1 MAVDYVS
8 NKMLVLSE
16 IVSPPVKT
24 VRYTP
29 IKDAYLSQYFPIES
43 FGSFQNLL
51 LNSGEITENKIIMT
65 FRIPALTKEVLENIT
80 TLKLV
85 LWISAGN
92 DRNAKIQ
99 LKRHYDN
106 DWVEDGTTYV
116 GQPYEYPEV
125 ISEIEIKPKDLKI
138 EFNLMDILYDEL
150 LKGEEISLAYTVV
163 ENLAEDGTQPE
174 INIYSREFGIANP
187 KYYYKAPAIELSY
200 EYFPEN
206 IEIMDLP
213 SQFTIQRV
221 MNGSDP
227 NNPAP
232 DLPGIFEI
240 KSKYIQ
246 EDLIS
251 MFTVT
256 TYTGEDDLEGKFT
269 IQRYGYTIALEG
281 QFTIRRNIPNAT
293 EKAPD
298 LPGQVTIP
306 LYLADDGVNPDPDP
320 TKFYVVH
327 KAAPYLES
335 TFKVKTYVADGEPDD
350 PTKPWE
356 IHEDPLDLE
365 GKFIIRRNV
374 PNKTEPAP
382 DLESEFKVK
391 TYIADGEPD
400 DPKIPWEVHEDPAEL
415 EGQFDIKVAIPDS
428 AAPSLDGE
436 FRITL
441 FWADDEPNDPD
452 IPWEKH
458 VDAPYLEGQFTIRR
472 HVPDKYTSAPEL
484 EGIFII
490 PIYLV
495 DDEPY
500 DKDKPWEIH
509 ESSPYLEGQFTI
521 RRNVPDQYEPAPDL
535 ESEFYVKL
543 FIADGEPDDPEIPWE
558 VHEDPSFLD
567 GEFNIKVAIPDDNSA
582 PSLDG
587 EFRITLFWADDE
599 PDDPDIP
606 WVKHVDALY
615 LEGQFTIRR
624 NVPDKFTSAP
634 DLEGIFIIPIYLVDD
649 EPYNKDKPWELHE
662 PSPYLEGEFTI
673 RRNVPDK
680 YASAP
685 DLESEFYVKLF
696 IADGEPDDP
705 EIPWEVH
712 KDPVDLEG
720 QFDLMYGGTDDLES
734 QYAVKSYI
742 ADDGDNPDPDHPWIT
757 HVPSYNLACQ
767 FICRMN
773 ENRDLESQFEVL
785 TFNVPSVSEPA
796 PDLPSVFIIPIYIA
810 DSEPNDP
817 DKPWEVHSKAA
828 DLKCQFT
835 VGRRDYTDLESKFV
849 VRLNG
854 ITADLESTFFITESA
869 YLNGQLV
876 VRRTKVADC
885 EGIFVI
891 VRGVHS
897 PYVYIM

>member
-43 FGSFQNLL
+43 FGGFQNLL

-106 DWVEDGTTYV
+106 NWVEDGTTYV

-125 ISEIEIKPKDLKI
+125 ISEVEIKPKDLKI

-187 KYYYKAPAIELSY
+187 KYSYKAPAIELSY

-221 MNGSDP
+221 INGSNP
-227 NNPAP
+227 NDPAP

-246 EDLIS
+246 EDLFS

-281 QFTIRRNIPNAT
+281 QFTIRRNIPNTT

-335 TFKVKTYVADGEPDD
+335 IFKVKTYVADGEPDD

-356 IHEDPLDLE
+356 IHEDPAELE

-374 PNKTEPAP
+374 PNTTEPAP

-400 DPKIPWEVHEDPAEL
+400 DPKIPWEVHKDPAEL

-452 IPWEKH
+452 IPWVKH

-472 HVPDKYTSAPEL
+472 HVPDRYTSAPEL

-521 RRNVPDQYEPAPDL
+521 RRNVPDQY
-535 ESEFYVKL
+535 
-543 FIADGEPDDPEIPWE
+543 
-558 VHEDPSFLD
+558 
-567 GEFNIKVAIPDDNSA
+567 
-582 PSLDG
+582 
-587 EFRITLFWADDE
+587 
-599 PDDPDIP
+599 
-606 WVKHVDALY
+606 
-615 LEGQFTIRR
+615 
-624 NVPDKFTSAP
+624 
-634 DLEGIFIIPIYLVDD
+634 
-649 EPYNKDKPWELHE
+649 
-662 PSPYLEGEFTI
+662 
-673 RRNVPDK
+673 
-680 YASAP
+680 ASAP

-705 EIPWEVH
+705 TKPWEIH

-785 TFNVPSVSEPA
+785 TFHVPSVSEPA
-796 PDLPSVFIIPIYIA
+796 PDLPAVFIIPIYIA

-817 DKPWEVHSKAA
+817 NKPWEIHSKAA

>member
-80 TLKLV
+80 SLKLV

-125 ISEIEIKPKDLKI
+125 ISEVEIKPKDLKI

-187 KYYYKAPAIELSY
+187 KYSYKAPAIELSY

-221 MNGSDP
+221 INGSNP
-227 NNPAP
+227 NDPAP

-246 EDLIS
+246 EDLFS

-350 PTKPWE
+350 PSKPWE
-356 IHEDPLDLE
+356 IHEDPAELE

-374 PNKTEPAP
+374 PNNTEPAP

-400 DPKIPWEVHEDPAEL
+400 DPKIPWEVHKDPAEL
-415 EGQFDIKVAIPDS
+415 EGQFNIKVSIPDNNN
-428 AAPSLDGE
+428 APSLDGE

-452 IPWEKH
+452 IPWVKH

-472 HVPDKYTSAPEL
+472 HVPDRYTSAPEL

-543 FIADGEPDDPEIPWE
+543 FIADGEPDDP
-558 VHEDPSFLD
+558 
-567 GEFNIKVAIPDDNSA
+567 
-582 PSLDG
+582 
-587 EFRITLFWADDE
+587 T
-599 PDDPDIP
+599 
-606 WVKHVDALY
+606 
-615 LEGQFTIRR
+615 
-624 NVPDKFTSAP
+624 
-634 DLEGIFIIPIYLVDD
+634 
-649 EPYNKDKPWELHE
+649 KPWE
-662 PSPYLEGEFTI
+662 I
-673 RRNVPDK
+673 
-680 YASAP
+680 
-685 DLESEFYVKLF
+685 
-696 IADGEPDDP
+696 
-705 EIPWEVH
+705 H

-785 TFNVPSVSEPA
+785 TFHVPSVSEPA
-796 PDLPSVFIIPIYIA
+796 PDLPAVFIIPIYIA

-817 DKPWEVHSKAA
+817 NKPWEIHSKAA

>member
-125 ISEIEIKPKDLKI
+125 ISEVEIKPKDLKI

-221 MNGSDP
+221 MDGSDP

-281 QFTIRRNIPNAT
+281 QFTIRRNIPNTT

-335 TFKVKTYVADGEPDD
+335 IFKVKLASPEPKNV
-350 PTKPWE
+350 TL
-356 IHEDPLDLE
+356 PL
-365 GKFIIRRNV
+365 
-374 PNKTEPAP
+374 
-382 DLESEFKVK
+382 
-391 TYIADGEPD
+391 
-400 DPKIPWEVHEDPAEL
+400 
-415 EGQFDIKVAIPDS
+415 
-428 AAPSLDGE
+428 
-436 FRITL
+436 
-441 FWADDEPNDPD
+441 
-452 IPWEKH
+452 EK
-458 VDAPYLEGQFTIRR
+458 DML
-472 HVPDKYTSAPEL
+472 
-484 EGIFII
+484 
-490 PIYLV
+490 
-495 DDEPY
+495 
-500 DKDKPWEIH
+500 
-509 ESSPYLEGQFTI
+509 
-521 RRNVPDQYEPAPDL
+521 
-535 ESEFYVKL
+535 
-543 FIADGEPDDPEIPWE
+543 
-558 VHEDPSFLD
+558 
-567 GEFNIKVAIPDDNSA
+567 
-582 PSLDG
+582 
-587 EFRITLFWADDE
+587 
-599 PDDPDIP
+599 
-606 WVKHVDALY
+606 
-615 LEGQFTIRR
+615 
-624 NVPDKFTSAP
+624 
-634 DLEGIFIIPIYLVDD
+634 
-649 EPYNKDKPWELHE
+649 
-662 PSPYLEGEFTI
+662 
-673 RRNVPDK
+673 
-680 YASAP
+680 
-685 DLESEFYVKLF
+685 
-696 IADGEPDDP
+696 
-705 EIPWEVH
+705 
-712 KDPVDLEG
+712 
-720 QFDLMYGGTDDLES
+720 
-734 QYAVKSYI
+734 
-742 ADDGDNPDPDHPWIT
+742 
-757 HVPSYNLACQ
+757 
-767 FICRMN
+767 
-773 ENRDLESQFEVL
+773 
-785 TFNVPSVSEPA
+785 
-796 PDLPSVFIIPIYIA
+796 
-810 DSEPNDP
+810 
-817 DKPWEVHSKAA
+817 
-828 DLKCQFT
+828 
-835 VGRRDYTDLESKFV
+835 
-849 VRLNG
+849 
-854 ITADLESTFFITESA
+854 
-869 YLNGQLV
+869 
-876 VRRTKVADC
+876 
-885 EGIFVI
+885 
-891 VRGVHS
+891 
-897 PYVYIM
+897 

>member
-106 DWVEDGTTYV
+106 DWVEDGTTYI

-125 ISEIEIKPKDLKI
+125 ISEIELKPKDLKI

-187 KYYYKAPAIELSY
+187 KYSYKAPAIELSY

-221 MNGSDP
+221 MDGSDP

-246 EDLIS
+246 EDLFS

-281 QFTIRRNIPNAT
+281 QFTIRRNIPNTT

-335 TFKVKTYVADGEPDD
+335 IFKVKTYVADGEPDD
-350 PTKPWE
+350 PAKPWE

-543 FIADGEPDDPEIPWE
+543 FIADGEPDDP
-558 VHEDPSFLD
+558 
-567 GEFNIKVAIPDDNSA
+567 
-582 PSLDG
+582 
-587 EFRITLFWADDE
+587 T
-599 PDDPDIP
+599 
-606 WVKHVDALY
+606 
-615 LEGQFTIRR
+615 
-624 NVPDKFTSAP
+624 
-634 DLEGIFIIPIYLVDD
+634 
-649 EPYNKDKPWELHE
+649 KPWE
-662 PSPYLEGEFTI
+662 I
-673 RRNVPDK
+673 
-680 YASAP
+680 
-685 DLESEFYVKLF
+685 
-696 IADGEPDDP
+696 
-705 EIPWEVH
+705 H

-742 ADDGDNPDPDHPWIT
+742 ADDGDNPDPDHPWVT

-835 VGRRDYTDLESKFV
+835 VGRRDYTDLESEFV

>member
-125 ISEIEIKPKDLKI
+125 ISEVEIKPKDLKI

-150 LKGEEISLAYTVV
+150 LKGEEISLAYTIV

-206 IEIMDLP
+206 IEIIDLP

-221 MNGSDP
+221 MDGSDP

-246 EDLIS
+246 EDLFS

-281 QFTIRRNIPNAT
+281 QFTIRRNIPNTT

-335 TFKVKTYVADGEPDD
+335 IFKVKTYVADGEPDD
-350 PTKPWE
+350 PAKPWE

-374 PNKTEPAP
+374 PNNTEPAP

-400 DPKIPWEVHEDPAEL
+400 DPKIPWEVHKDPAEL
-415 EGQFDIKVAIPDS
+415 EGKFEIKVAIPDDNS
-428 AAPSLDGE
+428 APSLDGE

-472 HVPDKYTSAPEL
+472 HVPDPYTNAPEL

-500 DKDKPWEIH
+500 DSDKPWEIH

-543 FIADGEPDDPEIPWE
+543 FIADGEPDDP
-558 VHEDPSFLD
+558 
-567 GEFNIKVAIPDDNSA
+567 A
-582 PSLDG
+582 
-587 EFRITLFWADDE
+587 
-599 PDDPDIP
+599 
-606 WVKHVDALY
+606 
-615 LEGQFTIRR
+615 
-624 NVPDKFTSAP
+624 
-634 DLEGIFIIPIYLVDD
+634 
-649 EPYNKDKPWELHE
+649 KPWE
-662 PSPYLEGEFTI
+662 I
-673 RRNVPDK
+673 
-680 YASAP
+680 
-685 DLESEFYVKLF
+685 
-696 IADGEPDDP
+696 
-705 EIPWEVH
+705 H

-742 ADDGDNPDPDHPWIT
+742 ADDGDNPDPDHPWVT

-785 TFNVPSVSEPA
+785 TFHVPSVSEPA

>member
-125 ISEIEIKPKDLKI
+125 ISEVEIKPKDLKI

-221 MNGSDP
+221 MDGSDP

-281 QFTIRRNIPNAT
+281 QFTIRRNIPNTT

-335 TFKVKTYVADGEPDD
+335 IFKVKTYVADGEQDD
-350 PTKPWE
+350 PSKPWE

-374 PNKTEPAP
+374 PNNTEPAP

-400 DPKIPWEVHEDPAEL
+400 DPKIPWEVHKDPAEL

-472 HVPDKYTSAPEL
+472 HVPDQYINAPEL

-543 FIADGEPDDPEIPWE
+543 FIADGEPDDP
-558 VHEDPSFLD
+558 
-567 GEFNIKVAIPDDNSA
+567 
-582 PSLDG
+582 
-587 EFRITLFWADDE
+587 T
-599 PDDPDIP
+599 
-606 WVKHVDALY
+606 
-615 LEGQFTIRR
+615 
-624 NVPDKFTSAP
+624 
-634 DLEGIFIIPIYLVDD
+634 
-649 EPYNKDKPWELHE
+649 KPWE
-662 PSPYLEGEFTI
+662 I
-673 RRNVPDK
+673 
-680 YASAP
+680 
-685 DLESEFYVKLF
+685 
-696 IADGEPDDP
+696 
-705 EIPWEVH
+705 H

-742 ADDGDNPDPDHPWIT
+742 ADDGDNPDPDHPWVT

-796 PDLPSVFIIPIYIA
+796 PDLPAVFIIPIYIA

-876 VRRTKVADC
+876 VRRTKIADC

>member
-80 TLKLV
+80 TIKLV

-92 DRNAKIQ
+92 NRNAKIQ

-125 ISEIEIKPKDLKI
+125 ISEVEIKPKDLKI

-187 KYYYKAPAIELSY
+187 TYSYKAPAIELSY

-206 IEIMDLP
+206 IEIIDLP

-221 MNGSDP
+221 MDGSDP

-293 EKAPD
+293 EKTPD

-335 TFKVKTYVADGEPDD
+335 IFKVKTYVADGEPDH
-350 PTKPWE
+350 PAKPWE
-356 IHEDPLDLE
+356 IHEDPAELE

-543 FIADGEPDDPEIPWE
+543 FIADGEPDDP
-558 VHEDPSFLD
+558 
-567 GEFNIKVAIPDDNSA
+567 A
-582 PSLDG
+582 
-587 EFRITLFWADDE
+587 
-599 PDDPDIP
+599 
-606 WVKHVDALY
+606 
-615 LEGQFTIRR
+615 
-624 NVPDKFTSAP
+624 
-634 DLEGIFIIPIYLVDD
+634 
-649 EPYNKDKPWELHE
+649 KPWE
-662 PSPYLEGEFTI
+662 I
-673 RRNVPDK
+673 
-680 YASAP
+680 
-685 DLESEFYVKLF
+685 
-696 IADGEPDDP
+696 
-705 EIPWEVH
+705 H

-742 ADDGDNPDPDHPWIT
+742 ADDGDNPDPDHPWVT

-785 TFNVPSVSEPA
+785 TFHVPSVSEPA
-796 PDLPSVFIIPIYIA
+796 PDLPAVFIIPIYIA

>member
-80 TLKLV
+80 SLKLV

-106 DWVEDGTTYV
+106 NWVEDGTTYV

-138 EFNLMDILYDEL
+138 EFNLMNILYDEL

-187 KYYYKAPAIELSY
+187 KYSYKAPAIELSY

-213 SQFTIQRV
+213 SQFTIQKV
-221 MNGSDP
+221 INGSDP
-227 NNPAP
+227 NDPAP

-246 EDLIS
+246 EDLFS

-281 QFTIRRNIPNAT
+281 QFTIRRNIPNTT

-335 TFKVKTYVADGEPDD
+335 IFKVKTYVADGEPDD
-350 PTKPWE
+350 PSKPWE
-356 IHEDPLDLE
+356 IHEDPAELE

-374 PNKTEPAP
+374 PNNTEPAP

-400 DPKIPWEVHEDPAEL
+400 DPKTPWEVHKDPAEL
-415 EGQFDIKVAIPDS
+415 EGQFEIKVAIPDS

-452 IPWEKH
+452 IPWVKH

-472 HVPDKYTSAPEL
+472 HVPDKYTNAPDL

-543 FIADGEPDDPEIPWE
+543 FIADGEPDDPTKQWEI
-558 VHEDPSFLD
+558 
-567 GEFNIKVAIPDDNSA
+567 
-582 PSLDG
+582 
-587 EFRITLFWADDE
+587 
-599 PDDPDIP
+599 
-606 WVKHVDALY
+606 
-615 LEGQFTIRR
+615 
-624 NVPDKFTSAP
+624 
-634 DLEGIFIIPIYLVDD
+634 
-649 EPYNKDKPWELHE
+649 
-662 PSPYLEGEFTI
+662 
-673 RRNVPDK
+673 
-680 YASAP
+680 
-685 DLESEFYVKLF
+685 
-696 IADGEPDDP
+696 
-705 EIPWEVH
+705 H

-720 QFDLMYGGTDDLES
+720 QFDLMYGGKDDLES

-742 ADDGDNPDPDHPWIT
+742 ADDGDNPDPDHPWVT

-785 TFNVPSVSEPA
+785 TFHVPSVSEPA
-796 PDLPSVFIIPIYIA
+796 PDLPAVFIIPIYIA

-876 VRRTKVADC
+876 VRRTKVVDC

>member
-92 DRNAKIQ
+92 NRNAKIQ

-106 DWVEDGTTYV
+106 DWVEDGTTYI

-125 ISEIEIKPKDLKI
+125 ISEVEIKPKDLKI

-221 MNGSDP
+221 MDGSDP

-293 EKAPD
+293 EKTPD

-335 TFKVKTYVADGEPDD
+335 IFKVKTYVADGEPDD
-350 PTKPWE
+350 PKKPWE

-400 DPKIPWEVHEDPAEL
+400 DPKIPWEVHKDPAEL

-441 FWADDEPNDPD
+441 FWADDEPDDPD

-543 FIADGEPDDPEIPWE
+543 FIADGEPDDP
-558 VHEDPSFLD
+558 
-567 GEFNIKVAIPDDNSA
+567 
-582 PSLDG
+582 
-587 EFRITLFWADDE
+587 T
-599 PDDPDIP
+599 
-606 WVKHVDALY
+606 
-615 LEGQFTIRR
+615 
-624 NVPDKFTSAP
+624 
-634 DLEGIFIIPIYLVDD
+634 
-649 EPYNKDKPWELHE
+649 KPWE
-662 PSPYLEGEFTI
+662 I
-673 RRNVPDK
+673 
-680 YASAP
+680 
-685 DLESEFYVKLF
+685 
-696 IADGEPDDP
+696 
-705 EIPWEVH
+705 H

-742 ADDGDNPDPDHPWIT
+742 ADDGDNPDPDHPWVT

-785 TFNVPSVSEPA
+785 TFYVPSVSEPA

-835 VGRRDYTDLESKFV
+835 VGRRDYTDLESEFV

-885 EGIFVI
+885 EGTFVI

-897 PYVYIM
+897 PYAYIM

>member
-80 TLKLV
+80 TIKLV

-92 DRNAKIQ
+92 NRNAKIQ

-125 ISEIEIKPKDLKI
+125 ISEIELKPNDLKI

-221 MNGSDP
+221 MDGSDP

-281 QFTIRRNIPNAT
+281 QFTIRRNIPNVT

-335 TFKVKTYVADGEPDD
+335 IFKVKTYVADGKPDD
-350 PTKPWE
+350 PKIPWE

-374 PNKTEPAP
+374 PNTTEPAP

-400 DPKIPWEVHEDPAEL
+400 DPKIPWEVHEDPAFL
-415 EGQFDIKVAIPDS
+415 DGQFEIKVAIPDS

-441 FWADDEPNDPD
+441 FLADDEPNDPD

-472 HVPDKYTSAPEL
+472 HVPDPYTSAPEL

-543 FIADGEPDDPEIPWE
+543 FIADGEPDDP
-558 VHEDPSFLD
+558 
-567 GEFNIKVAIPDDNSA
+567 
-582 PSLDG
+582 
-587 EFRITLFWADDE
+587 T
-599 PDDPDIP
+599 
-606 WVKHVDALY
+606 
-615 LEGQFTIRR
+615 
-624 NVPDKFTSAP
+624 
-634 DLEGIFIIPIYLVDD
+634 
-649 EPYNKDKPWELHE
+649 KPWE
-662 PSPYLEGEFTI
+662 I
-673 RRNVPDK
+673 
-680 YASAP
+680 
-685 DLESEFYVKLF
+685 
-696 IADGEPDDP
+696 
-705 EIPWEVH
+705 H

-742 ADDGDNPDPDHPWIT
+742 ADDGDNPDPDHPWVT

-785 TFNVPSVSEPA
+785 TFYVPSVSEPA

-810 DSEPNDP
+810 DSEPNNP

-835 VGRRDYTDLESKFV
+835 VGRRDYTDLESEFV

>member
-221 MNGSDP
+221 MDGSDP

-293 EKAPD
+293 EKTPD

-335 TFKVKTYVADGEPDD
+335 IFKVKTYVADGEQDD
-350 PTKPWE
+350 PSKPWE

-400 DPKIPWEVHEDPAEL
+400 DPKIPWEVHKDPAEL

-441 FWADDEPNDPD
+441 FWADDEPDDPD

-458 VDAPYLEGQFTIRR
+458 VNAPYLEGQFTIRR
-472 HVPDKYTSAPEL
+472 HVPDKFTNAPEL

-543 FIADGEPDDPEIPWE
+543 FIADGEPDDP
-558 VHEDPSFLD
+558 
-567 GEFNIKVAIPDDNSA
+567 A
-582 PSLDG
+582 
-587 EFRITLFWADDE
+587 
-599 PDDPDIP
+599 
-606 WVKHVDALY
+606 
-615 LEGQFTIRR
+615 
-624 NVPDKFTSAP
+624 
-634 DLEGIFIIPIYLVDD
+634 
-649 EPYNKDKPWELHE
+649 KPWE
-662 PSPYLEGEFTI
+662 I
-673 RRNVPDK
+673 
-680 YASAP
+680 
-685 DLESEFYVKLF
+685 
-696 IADGEPDDP
+696 
-705 EIPWEVH
+705 H

-742 ADDGDNPDPDHPWIT
+742 ADDGDNPDPDHPWVT

-785 TFNVPSVSEPA
+785 TFYVPSVSEPA

-817 DKPWEVHSKAA
+817 DKPWEIHSKAA

-835 VGRRDYTDLESKFV
+835 VGRRDYTDLESEFV

>member
-106 DWVEDGTTYV
+106 DWVEDGTTYI

-125 ISEIEIKPKDLKI
+125 ISEIELKPKDLKI

-221 MNGSDP
+221 MDGSDP

-246 EDLIS
+246 EDLFS

-293 EKAPD
+293 EKTPD

-335 TFKVKTYVADGEPDD
+335 IFKVKTYVADGEPDD
-350 PTKPWE
+350 PAKPWE

-472 HVPDKYTSAPEL
+472 HVPDKFTSAPEL

-543 FIADGEPDDPEIPWE
+543 FIADGEPDDP
-558 VHEDPSFLD
+558 
-567 GEFNIKVAIPDDNSA
+567 A
-582 PSLDG
+582 
-587 EFRITLFWADDE
+587 
-599 PDDPDIP
+599 
-606 WVKHVDALY
+606 
-615 LEGQFTIRR
+615 
-624 NVPDKFTSAP
+624 
-634 DLEGIFIIPIYLVDD
+634 
-649 EPYNKDKPWELHE
+649 KPWE
-662 PSPYLEGEFTI
+662 I
-673 RRNVPDK
+673 
-680 YASAP
+680 
-685 DLESEFYVKLF
+685 
-696 IADGEPDDP
+696 
-705 EIPWEVH
+705 H

-742 ADDGDNPDPDHPWIT
+742 ADDGDNPDPDHPWVT

-835 VGRRDYTDLESKFV
+835 VGRRDYTDLESEFV

-854 ITADLESTFFITESA
+854 ITADLESAFFITESA

>member
-80 TLKLV
+80 TIKLV

-92 DRNAKIQ
+92 NRNAKIQ

-125 ISEIEIKPKDLKI
+125 ISEVEIKPKDLKI

-163 ENLAEDGTQPE
+163 ENLAEDGTRPE

-221 MNGSDP
+221 MDGSDP

-335 TFKVKTYVADGEPDD
+335 IFKVKTYVADGEPDD
-350 PTKPWE
+350 PSKPWE

-365 GKFIIRRNV
+365 GQFIIRRNV

-391 TYIADGEPD
+391 IHIADGEPD
-400 DPKIPWEVHEDPAEL
+400 DPKIPWEVHENPAFL
-415 EGQFDIKVAIPDS
+415 DGQFEIKVAIPDS
-428 AAPSLDGE
+428 DAPSLDGE

-441 FWADDEPNDPD
+441 FWADDGKDDPD

-458 VDAPYLEGQFTIRR
+458 VKAPYLEGQFTIRR
-472 HVPDKYTSAPEL
+472 HVPDPYTSAPEL

-543 FIADGEPDDPEIPWE
+543 FIADGEPDDP
-558 VHEDPSFLD
+558 S
-567 GEFNIKVAIPDDNSA
+567 
-582 PSLDG
+582 
-587 EFRITLFWADDE
+587 
-599 PDDPDIP
+599 
-606 WVKHVDALY
+606 
-615 LEGQFTIRR
+615 
-624 NVPDKFTSAP
+624 
-634 DLEGIFIIPIYLVDD
+634 
-649 EPYNKDKPWELHE
+649 KPWE
-662 PSPYLEGEFTI
+662 I
-673 RRNVPDK
+673 
-680 YASAP
+680 
-685 DLESEFYVKLF
+685 
-696 IADGEPDDP
+696 
-705 EIPWEVH
+705 H

-742 ADDGDNPDPDHPWIT
+742 ADDGDNPDPDHPWVT

-785 TFNVPSVSEPA
+785 TFHVPSVSEPA

-835 VGRRDYTDLESKFV
+835 VGRRDYVDLESKFV

>member
-80 TLKLV
+80 SLKLV

-106 DWVEDGTTYV
+106 DWVEDGTTYI

-125 ISEIEIKPKDLKI
+125 ISEVEIKPKDLKI

-187 KYYYKAPAIELSY
+187 KYSYKAPAIELSY

-221 MNGSDP
+221 MDGSDP
-227 NNPAP
+227 NDPAP

-281 QFTIRRNIPNAT
+281 QFTIRRNIPNTT

-327 KAAPYLES
+327 KPAPYLES
-335 TFKVKTYVADGEPDD
+335 IFKVKTYVADGEPDD
-350 PTKPWE
+350 PKKPWE

-365 GKFIIRRNV
+365 SKFIIRRNV

-441 FWADDEPNDPD
+441 FWADDRSDDPD

-472 HVPDKYTSAPEL
+472 HVPDKFTSAPEL

-543 FIADGEPDDPEIPWE
+543 FIADGEPDDPA
-558 VHEDPSFLD
+558 
-567 GEFNIKVAIPDDNSA
+567 K
-582 PSLDG
+582 
-587 EFRITLFWADDE
+587 
-599 PDDPDIP
+599 
-606 WVKHVDALY
+606 
-615 LEGQFTIRR
+615 
-624 NVPDKFTSAP
+624 
-634 DLEGIFIIPIYLVDD
+634 
-649 EPYNKDKPWELHE
+649 
-662 PSPYLEGEFTI
+662 
-673 RRNVPDK
+673 
-680 YASAP
+680 
-685 DLESEFYVKLF
+685 
-696 IADGEPDDP
+696 
-705 EIPWEVH
+705 PWEVH

-742 ADDGDNPDPDHPWIT
+742 ADDGDNPDPDHPWVI

-835 VGRRDYTDLESKFV
+835 VGRRDYADLESEFV

>member
-125 ISEIEIKPKDLKI
+125 ISEVEIKPKDLKI

-206 IEIMDLP
+206 IEIIDLP

-221 MNGSDP
+221 MDGSDP

-293 EKAPD
+293 EKTPD

-335 TFKVKTYVADGEPDD
+335 IFKVKTYV
-350 PTKPWE
+350 
-356 IHEDPLDLE
+356 
-365 GKFIIRRNV
+365 
-374 PNKTEPAP
+374 
-382 DLESEFKVK
+382 
-391 TYIADGEPD
+391 ADGEPD

-441 FWADDEPNDPD
+441 FWADDEPDDPD

-472 HVPDKYTSAPEL
+472 HVPDKFTNAPEL

-521 RRNVPDQYEPAPDL
+521 RRNVPDQYE
-535 ESEFYVKL
+535 
-543 FIADGEPDDPEIPWE
+543 
-558 VHEDPSFLD
+558 
-567 GEFNIKVAIPDDNSA
+567 
-582 PSLDG
+582 
-587 EFRITLFWADDE
+587 
-599 PDDPDIP
+599 
-606 WVKHVDALY
+606 
-615 LEGQFTIRR
+615 
-624 NVPDKFTSAP
+624 
-634 DLEGIFIIPIYLVDD
+634 
-649 EPYNKDKPWELHE
+649 
-662 PSPYLEGEFTI
+662 
-673 RRNVPDK
+673 
-680 YASAP
+680 SAP

-696 IADGEPDDP
+696 IADGEPDDSTK
-705 EIPWEVH
+705 PWEIH

-742 ADDGDNPDPDHPWIT
+742 ADDGDNPDPDHPWVT

-785 TFNVPSVSEPA
+785 TFYVPSVSEPA

>member
-80 TLKLV
+80 SLKLV

-92 DRNAKIQ
+92 NRNAKIQ

-106 DWVEDGTTYV
+106 DWVEDGTTYI

-125 ISEIEIKPKDLKI
+125 ISEVEIKPKDLKI

-187 KYYYKAPAIELSY
+187 KYSYKAPAIELSY

-221 MNGSDP
+221 INGSNP
-227 NNPAP
+227 NDPAP

-281 QFTIRRNIPNAT
+281 QFAIRRNIPNTT

-327 KAAPYLES
+327 QPAPYLES

-350 PTKPWE
+350 PAKPWE
-356 IHEDPLDLE
+356 IHEDPAELE

-400 DPKIPWEVHEDPAEL
+400 DPKIPWEIHKDPAEL

-452 IPWEKH
+452 IPWVKH
-458 VDAPYLEGQFTIRR
+458 VDA
-472 HVPDKYTSAPEL
+472 
-484 EGIFII
+484 
-490 PIYLV
+490 
-495 DDEPY
+495 
-500 DKDKPWEIH
+500 
-509 ESSPYLEGQFTI
+509 PYLEGQFTI

-535 ESEFYVKL
+535 ESEFCVKL
-543 FIADGEPDDPEIPWE
+543 FIADGETDDP
-558 VHEDPSFLD
+558 
-567 GEFNIKVAIPDDNSA
+567 
-582 PSLDG
+582 
-587 EFRITLFWADDE
+587 T
-599 PDDPDIP
+599 
-606 WVKHVDALY
+606 
-615 LEGQFTIRR
+615 
-624 NVPDKFTSAP
+624 
-634 DLEGIFIIPIYLVDD
+634 
-649 EPYNKDKPWELHE
+649 KPWE
-662 PSPYLEGEFTI
+662 I
-673 RRNVPDK
+673 
-680 YASAP
+680 
-685 DLESEFYVKLF
+685 
-696 IADGEPDDP
+696 
-705 EIPWEVH
+705 H

-742 ADDGDNPDPDHPWIT
+742 ADDGDNPDPDHPWVT

-785 TFNVPSVSEPA
+785 TFHVPSVSEPA
-796 PDLPSVFIIPIYIA
+796 PDLPAVFIIPIYIA

-817 DKPWEVHSKAA
+817 DKPWEIHSKAA

-876 VRRTKVADC
+876 VRRTKVVDC

>member
-80 TLKLV
+80 TIKLV

-92 DRNAKIQ
+92 NRNAKIQ

-106 DWVEDGTTYV
+106 NWVEDGTTYI

-125 ISEIEIKPKDLKI
+125 ISEVEIKPKDLKI

-221 MNGSDP
+221 MDGSDP

-293 EKAPD
+293 EKTPD

-335 TFKVKTYVADGEPDD
+335 IFKVKTYVADGEPDD
-350 PTKPWE
+350 PKKPWE

-400 DPKIPWEVHEDPAEL
+400 DPKIPWEVHKDPAEL

-472 HVPDKYTSAPEL
+472 HVPDKFTSAPEL

-543 FIADGEPDDPEIPWE
+543 FIADGEPNDP
-558 VHEDPSFLD
+558 
-567 GEFNIKVAIPDDNSA
+567 
-582 PSLDG
+582 
-587 EFRITLFWADDE
+587 T
-599 PDDPDIP
+599 
-606 WVKHVDALY
+606 
-615 LEGQFTIRR
+615 
-624 NVPDKFTSAP
+624 
-634 DLEGIFIIPIYLVDD
+634 
-649 EPYNKDKPWELHE
+649 KPWE
-662 PSPYLEGEFTI
+662 I
-673 RRNVPDK
+673 
-680 YASAP
+680 
-685 DLESEFYVKLF
+685 
-696 IADGEPDDP
+696 
-705 EIPWEVH
+705 H

-742 ADDGDNPDPDHPWIT
+742 ADDGDNPDPDHPWVT

-785 TFNVPSVSEPA
+785 TFYVPSVSEPA

>member
-80 TLKLV
+80 TIKLV

-92 DRNAKIQ
+92 NRNAKIQ

-187 KYYYKAPAIELSY
+187 KYSYKAPAIELSY

-221 MNGSDP
+221 INGSDP
-227 NNPAP
+227 NDPAP

-246 EDLIS
+246 EDLFS

-281 QFTIRRNIPNAT
+281 QFTIRRNIPNTT

-350 PTKPWE
+350 PDKPWE
-356 IHEDPLDLE
+356 IHEDPSELE

-374 PNKTEPAP
+374 PNNTEPAP

-400 DPKIPWEVHEDPAEL
+400 DPKIPWEVHKDPAEL

-452 IPWEKH
+452 IPWVKH

-472 HVPDKYTSAPEL
+472 HVPDKYTSAPDL

-490 PIYLV
+490 PVYLV

-500 DKDKPWEIH
+500 DKDKPWELH

-543 FIADGEPDDPEIPWE
+543 FIADGEPDDP
-558 VHEDPSFLD
+558 
-567 GEFNIKVAIPDDNSA
+567 
-582 PSLDG
+582 
-587 EFRITLFWADDE
+587 T
-599 PDDPDIP
+599 
-606 WVKHVDALY
+606 
-615 LEGQFTIRR
+615 
-624 NVPDKFTSAP
+624 
-634 DLEGIFIIPIYLVDD
+634 
-649 EPYNKDKPWELHE
+649 KPWE
-662 PSPYLEGEFTI
+662 I
-673 RRNVPDK
+673 
-680 YASAP
+680 
-685 DLESEFYVKLF
+685 
-696 IADGEPDDP
+696 
-705 EIPWEVH
+705 H

-742 ADDGDNPDPDHPWIT
+742 ADDGDNPDPDHSWVT

-785 TFNVPSVSEPA
+785 TFHVPSVSEPA
-796 PDLPSVFIIPIYIA
+796 PDLPAVFIIPIYIA

-817 DKPWEVHSKAA
+817 DKPWEIHSKAA

-835 VGRRDYTDLESKFV
+835 VGRRDYADLESKFV

-891 VRGVHS
+891 VRGVHN

>member
-221 MNGSDP
+221 MDGSDP

-246 EDLIS
+246 EDLFS

-281 QFTIRRNIPNAT
+281 QFTIRRNIPNTT

-335 TFKVKTYVADGEPDD
+335 IFKVKTYVADGEPDD
-350 PTKPWE
+350 PAKPWE

-365 GKFIIRRNV
+365 GQFIIRRNV

-428 AAPSLDGE
+428 AATSLDGE

-472 HVPDKYTSAPEL
+472 HVPDKFTSAPEL

-558 VHEDPSFLD
+558 VHKE
-567 GEFNIKVAIPDDNSA
+567 
-582 PSLDG
+582 
-587 EFRITLFWADDE
+587 
-599 PDDPDIP
+599 
-606 WVKHVDALY
+606 
-615 LEGQFTIRR
+615 
-624 NVPDKFTSAP
+624 
-634 DLEGIFIIPIYLVDD
+634 
-649 EPYNKDKPWELHE
+649 
-662 PSPYLEGEFTI
+662 
-673 RRNVPDK
+673 
-680 YASAP
+680 
-685 DLESEFYVKLF
+685 
-696 IADGEPDDP
+696 
-705 EIPWEVH
+705 
-712 KDPVDLEG
+712 PVDLEG

-742 ADDGDNPDPDHPWIT
+742 ADDGDNPDPDHPWVT

-785 TFNVPSVSEPA
+785 TFHVPSVSEPA

-835 VGRRDYTDLESKFV
+835 VGRRDYTDLESEFV